1 MKKPLAFLLCLLLL
15 SGCAPQ
21 AQNVDVSQGGSGAGP
36 AAGEPA
42 PQTVA
47 VPTPQPTPAPYVTD
61 DIFVVECED
70 SINLREK
77 SSSKSDQI
85 GTLVTGDKVKILGY
99 QSQRFARVQLESNG
113 QVGYAIAGYLKLQ
126 DYAAFGLETVK
137 VAEKYTYEQMMKD
150 LSALAAKY
158 PDLCFL
164 ESAGQS
170 VEGRELQAIVIGD
183 VNAGHHVLV
192 QGAIHARENMSALL
206 CAALAERLLQKGGE
220 KDVCFHILPIVNP
233 DGAAIQQSAEIPKGV
248 LEIYKNDGVKG
259 LSVDTGA
266 LYLAQWQANAN
277 GVDLN
282 RNFDAMWDK
291 IDTTEAPSFM
301 NYRGAAVESEP
312 ETKALVAYTDKY
324 KFDATLSYHATG
336 SAIYWE
342 FGEDATVN
350 AASLHLAE
358 AIKAVSAYEP
368 IGSGGDSFGGYKD
381 WAMLQRGIP
390 SVTIEIGTRT
400 APLMEAEFSNVWFR
414 NRDVFPAV
422 AAWLRAQ

>member
-21 AQNVDVSQGGSGAGP
+21 AQNVEVGSQPGASPAQDVP
-36 AAGEPA
+36 AAT
-42 PQTVA
+42 PQ
-47 VPTPQPTPAPYVTD
+47 PTPQPTPAPYVTED
-61 DIFVVECED
+61 VFVVECED

-77 SSSKSDQI
+77 SSSKSEQI
-85 GTLVTGDKVKILGY
+85 GTLVTGDRVKILGY

-113 QVGYAIAGYLKLQ
+113 QVGYAIAGYFKLA
-126 DYAAFGLETVK
+126 DYAALGLDIVK
-137 VAEKYTYEQMMKD
+137 PAEKYPYEQMMKD
-150 LSALAAKY
+150 LEALAAKY
-158 PDLCFL
+158 PALCVM

-170 VEGRELQAIVIGD
+170 AQGRELQVIVIGD
-183 VNAGHHVLV
+183 VNAPHHVLV
-192 QGAIHARENMSALL
+192 QGAIHARENMTALL

-220 KDVCFHILPIVNP
+220 AEVCFHILPMANP
-233 DGAAIQQSAEIPKGV
+233 DGAAIWQSAEMPKEI
-248 LEIYKNDGVKG
+248 LEIYKSDGEKA
-259 LSVDTGA
+259 LSTDTGTV
-266 LYLAQWQANAN
+266 YLAQWQANAS

-282 RNFDAMWDK
+282 RNFDAHWDK

-301 NYRGAAVESEP
+301 NYRGTAAESEP

-342 FGEDATVN
+342 FGEEAAVN
-350 AASLHLAE
+350 AASLRLAE

-368 IGSGGDSFGGYKD
+368 LGDSGGSYGGYKD
-381 WAMLQRGIP
+381 WAMMRRQIP

-414 NRDVFPAV
+414 NRDVLPAV
-422 AAWLRAQ
+422 AQWLRAQ